1 MDQFTAMKVF
11 RRVIELEG
19 FSAAARDL
27 GLSNAAVSKNVS
39 ELEADL
45 GVRLLTRTTRRLS
58 VTEAGEAYYRRC
70 VRVLEELDEAR
81 DEVADLAHTP
91 RGTLR
96 VSAPVSFALMHL
108 APAIPRFLELHPG
121 LKLDLVLN
129 DRVVDLVE
137 EGFDLALR
145 GGGELSDSSLVARK
159 LAPIRRVV
167 CGAPT
172 YFQRRTIPKSPR
184 DLADHECLVYSL
196 ASSPRQWSFRHE
208 GSELS
213 VRVDGRY
220 QVSNSIAL
228 KQALLS
234 GLGLSLIPIFI
245 VGPELRRGELRA
257 VLTRFHPAPQSLYAV
272 HPHRRYVP
280 QKTRS
285 FIDFLSATFGGKPY
299 WDRRQRVTD
308 SCTRG

>member
-27 GLSNAAVSKNVS
+27 RLSNAAVSKNVS
-39 ELEADL
+39 ELEVDL

-70 VRVLEELDEAR
+70 VRVLDELDEAR
-81 DEVADLAHTP
+81 DEVSALAHTP

-96 VSAPVSFALMHL
+96 ISAPVSLGLMHL
-108 APAIPRFLELHPG
+108 APAIPKFLELYPA
-121 LKLDLVLN
+121 LKVDLVLN

-167 CGAPT
+167 CGAPA
-172 YFQRRTIPKSPR
+172 YFQRRPVPKVPS
-184 DLADHECLVYSL
+184 DLRDHECLVYSL
-196 ASSPRQWSFRHE
+196 SSSPKQWSFRHD
-208 GSELS
+208 GSDLS

-228 KQALLS
+228 KQALLA
-234 GLGLSLIPIFI
+234 GLGLGLVPTFV
-245 VGPELRRGELRA
+245 VGPELRRKQLRA
-257 VLTRFHPAPQSLYAV
+257 VLTRFQTAPQSLYAV
-272 HPHRRYVP
+272 HPHRQYVP
-280 QKTRS
+280 HKTRS
-285 FIDFLSATFGGKPY
+285 FIDFVSAAFGGKPY
-299 WDRRQRVTD
+299 WDE
-308 SCTRG
+308 